1 MQLQETIYELIF
13 EEKKFQYKT
22 VAESRGA
29 SKTEWTD
36 K

>member
-1 MQLQETIYELIF
+1 MQLQETIYEIMF
-13 EEKKFQYKT
+13 EKKFQYKT